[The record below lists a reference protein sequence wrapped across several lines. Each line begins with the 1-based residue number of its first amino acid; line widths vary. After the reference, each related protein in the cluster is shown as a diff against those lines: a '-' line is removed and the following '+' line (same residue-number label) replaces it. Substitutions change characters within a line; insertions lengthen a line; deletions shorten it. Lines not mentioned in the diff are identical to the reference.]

1 MGKLAFR
8 HLIQN
13 SCPSNRKKS
22 TLPNLYMLCIKEN
35 INIQNS
41 QEIRD
46 FEIVKSLLQMT
57 FTI

>member
-22 TLPNLYMLCIKEN
+22 TLPNLYMLYIKEN

-46 FEIVKSLLQMT
+46 FEIVKSL
-57 FTI
+57 